1 MASSGNEL
9 KDLSMEVQEA
19 IARLDGRPATRQD
32 GLPEELFLFV
42 SRVTPLINVDLL
54 IQDEHKRTLLTWRD
68 DEYFGQGWHLPG
80 SIIRYKERAA
90 DRVQKCAE
98 EELGAEVDFESSPTV
113 IVETT
118 EERRTRGHFISL
130 LYRCTL
136 KTEPDPKR
144 QAGEQPKVGEWAWH
158 SGCPENLLK
167 VQQVYQK
174 YF

>member
-1 MASSGNEL
+1 MEL
-9 KDLSMEVQEA
+9 EEA
-19 IARLDGRPATRQD
+19 IACLDAATEYAED
-32 GLPEELFLFV
+32 GLPEEVFLFV

-54 IQDEHKRTLLTWRD
+54 IQDEHRRTLLTWRD

-80 SIIRYKERAA
+80 GIIRYKERAV

-98 EELGAEVDFESSPTV
+98 DELGAEVNFEPSPAV
-113 IVETT
+113 IIETA

-136 KTEPDPKR
+136 KSELDPKR
-144 QAGEQPKVGEWAWH
+144 KAGEHPNPGEWEWH
-158 SGCPENLLK
+158 RGCPENILK
-167 VQQVYQK
+167 VQRVYQQ